1 MSGHKQRDAPDLTD
15 KVLGRLGYDVRTR
28 GRWWNRD
35 RSVLST
41 VVFGALGLVVVMGVL
56 AILEVRRDTSE
67 VVNIVGDGLA
77 VSQAI
82 RQTRSSFSEVDDALL
97 RAFPVDMAPQ
107 GPALVESED
116 SDVLEP
122 SRMLPRE
129 GNADVQQPW
138 FEIEAT
144 SSGAGGYERV
154 VAEAPWKST

>member
-1 MSGHKQRDAPDLTD
+1 MVESG
-15 KVLGRLGYDVRTR
+15 
-28 GRWWNRD
+28 D

-107 GPALVESED
+107 GPALV
-116 SDVLEP
+116 
-122 SRMLPRE
+122 
-129 GNADVQQPW
+129 
-138 FEIEAT
+138 
-144 SSGAGGYERV
+144 
-154 VAEAPWKST
+154 